1 MKVEL
6 SAKEIAY
13 ILNGLVL
20 LEETIKFTR
29 GFGEK
34 GEREKFISELA
45 NKFRLMITDENTKQ
59 TKP

>member
-34 GEREKFISELA
+34 GEREKFTNELA
-45 NKFRLMITDENTKQ
+45 NKFRLIINDETTNTTKQ
-59 TKP
+59 

>member
-13 ILNGLVL
+13 ILNSLVL

-29 GFGEK
+29 GFVEK
-34 GEREKFISELA
+34 GEREKFTNELA
-45 NKFRLMITDENTKQ
+45 NKFRLIINDETTNTTKQ
-59 TKP
+59 